1 MIELPSEEDL
11 GLRLLERKAAKARAA
26 FDVLFPVDSMP
37 SAVDD
42 EVNDKAE
49 NDDTAA
55 VDDVTATENDNAVA

>member
-1 MIELPSEEDL
+1 
-11 GLRLLERKAAKARAA
+11 
-26 FDVLFPVDSMP
+26 MP